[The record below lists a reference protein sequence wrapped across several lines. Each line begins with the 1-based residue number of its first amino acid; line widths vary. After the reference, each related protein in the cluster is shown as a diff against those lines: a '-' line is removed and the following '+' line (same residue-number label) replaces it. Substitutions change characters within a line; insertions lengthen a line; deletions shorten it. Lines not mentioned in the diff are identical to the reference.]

1 MRMASGCLGAHP
13 VRPGRKGTAMERD
26 PDRRAYAFA
35 VGGGTLLWLAAMAAS
50 GKREA
55 WDSGLYWIGAYP
67 LAILLAAWLGYEF
80 PRRAWRWGLAIMLA
94 QAATL
99 AVTSLDFSML
109 PFGLIVFSFLA
120 LPLIGAAMLAAWL
133 TRRSEE

>member
-1 MRMASGCLGAHP
+1 MRIIDWSSDVCSSDL
-13 VRPGRKGTAMERD
+13 
-26 PDRRAYAFA
+26 RAYAFA

-99 AVTSLDFSML
+99 AVTSLDRKS
-109 PFGLIVFSFLA
+109 
-120 LPLIGAAMLAAWL
+120 
-133 TRRSEE
+133 TRLNSSH

>member
-1 MRMASGCLGAHP
+1 
-13 VRPGRKGTAMERD
+13 
-26 PDRRAYAFA
+26 
-35 VGGGTLLWLAAMAAS
+35 MAAS
-50 GKREA
+50 GKRDA
-55 WDSGLYWIGAYP
+55 GDSGRYLIGAYP

-99 AVTSLDFSML
+99 PVTSLDFSML

-120 LPLIGAAMLAAWL
+120 LPLIRAAMLAPWRP
-133 TRRSEE
+133 RRHHEVCSQGPVPPPHPDPPVPPGPPPHPT

>member
-1 MRMASGCLGAHP
+1 
-13 VRPGRKGTAMERD
+13 MERD

-67 LAILLAAWLGYEF
+67 LAILPAAWLGYEF
-80 PRRAWRWGLAIMLA
+80 PRRAWRWGLAIMTA
-94 QAATL
+94 RAATL
-99 AVTSLDFSML
+99 AVTPPALSLQ
-109 PFGLIVFSFLA
+109 PFDLIVFSVYA
-120 LPLIGAAMLAAWL
+120 LSLLGGAPVASPK
-133 TRRSEE
+133 R

>member
-1 MRMASGCLGAHP
+1 
-13 VRPGRKGTAMERD
+13 
-26 PDRRAYAFA
+26 
-35 VGGGTLLWLAAMAAS
+35 MAAS

-109 PFGLIVFSFLA
+109 PFGLIVFSLLA

-133 TRRSEE
+133 TRRSEERCLADRGDAPDPPPPVPRGRSPATRQTQLGRPRRREK